1 MRFLWVKPPLAVYAA
16 GTHTQAYVYMY
27 TRKGRKVRRK
37 TRLLLAAIENLTV
50 RAKAILC
57 AAEDRGLHLPYGIR
71 EFFSFY
77 SDAYYVYIS
86 RLPNFFFDLS
96 RLQNRYSL
104 LTFLRFRWGESSGGA
119 SFFNEKSP
127 KREYSLDIEQWKRGR
142 LKFLL
147 RLINIKISLKSERE
161 HWKKLG
167 VYEERILPVPEAH
180 SGQIQPAITCRGKW
194 LPDRI

>member
-1 MRFLWVKPPLAVYAA
+1 MPLKT
-16 GTHTQAYVYMY
+16 GGFIFHTESGSFFHSTATLI
-27 TRKGRKVRRK
+27 TRSP
-37 TRLLLAAIENLTV
+37 I
-50 RAKAILC
+50 
-57 AAEDRGLHLPYGIR
+57 P
-71 EFFSFY
+71 
-77 SDAYYVYIS
+77 S

-194 LPDRI
+194 LSDRIWKYIRLLLPL